1 MTRHRG
7 HQTAAAGGFCAAG
20 PGLSVGLSQE
30 NQGSAVGG
38 GFC

>member
-7 HQTAAAGGFCAAG
+7 HQTVAAGGFCAAG

-30 NQGSAVGG
+30 MRGLGVGG
-38 GFC
+38 GF